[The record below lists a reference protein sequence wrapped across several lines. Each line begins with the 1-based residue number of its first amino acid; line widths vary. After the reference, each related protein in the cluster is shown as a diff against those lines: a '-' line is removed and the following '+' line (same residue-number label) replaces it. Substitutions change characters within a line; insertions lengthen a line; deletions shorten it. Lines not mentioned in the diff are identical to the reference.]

1 MKAMILAAGRGE
13 RMRPLTDTCPKPLLN
28 VGGLPLIGHHLQR
41 LQLAGFRD
49 VVINHAWLGNKIEA
63 SLGDGHEYGIN
74 ITYSPETNGGLE
86 TAGGIATALPLL
98 GDKPFLV
105 INGDVL
111 TDIDFQQAINIGN
124 YIENSNAL
132 AYLWLVDNPDHH
144 PQGDF
149 SLTAAGDVKKQILE
163 QSLTFSGVG
172 VYQPSLFSQ
181 IRVHTKA
188 KLAPLLHSAIEAGRV
203 KGEYHHGLW
212 LDVGTVERL
221 KQANKLFCP
230 S

>member
-41 LQLAGFRD
+41 LQLAGFHD
-49 VVINHAWLGNKIEA
+49 VVINHAWLGSKIEA
-63 SLGDGHEYGIN
+63 ALGNGQEYGIN
-74 ITYSPETNGGLE
+74 ITYSPETSGGLE

-111 TDIDFQQAINIGN
+111 TDIDFQQAVNIGN

-132 AYLWLVDNPDHH
+132 AYLWLVDNPNHH

-149 SLTAAGDVKKQILE
+149 SLTAAGDVGKQIPE

-181 IRVHTKA
+181 IRVHTRA

-203 KGEYHHGLW
+203 KGEHHHGLW

-221 KQANKLFCP
+221 EQANKLFCP

>member
-28 VGGLPLIGHHLQR
+28 VGELPLIGHHLQR
-41 LQLAGFRD
+41 LQLAGFHD
-49 VVINHAWLGNKIEA
+49 VVINHAWLGSKIEA
-63 SLGDGHEYGIN
+63 ALGNGQEYGIN
-74 ITYSPETNGGLE
+74 ITYSPETSGGLE

-111 TDIDFQQAINIGN
+111 TDIDFQQAVNIGN

-132 AYLWLVDNPDHH
+132 AYLWLVDNPNHH

-149 SLTAAGDVKKQILE
+149 SLTAAGDVGKQIPE

-181 IRVHTKA
+181 IRVHTRA
-188 KLAPLLHSAIEAGRV
+188 KLAPLLHSAIEAGQV

-221 KQANKLFCP
+221 EQANKLF
-230 S
+230 SLS